1 VASTLNL
8 VVLKFLTM
16 NTDDERKENE
26 FNRKSNYEQSNNSD
40 LYNVNDDLLCSFE
53 QTDLGIN

>member
-1 VASTLNL
+1 
-8 VVLKFLTM
+8 M